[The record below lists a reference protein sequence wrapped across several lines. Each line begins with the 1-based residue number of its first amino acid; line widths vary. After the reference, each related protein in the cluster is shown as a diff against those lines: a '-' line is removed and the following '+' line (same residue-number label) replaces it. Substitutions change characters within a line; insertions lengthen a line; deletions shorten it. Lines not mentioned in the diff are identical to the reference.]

1 MTFICQSVHF
11 EVDSLINSAR
21 SVRVFE
27 QIKRDHGL
35 PKVIRTDNGPEFLG
49 EAFKTVE
56 QRLSLG

>member
-1 MTFICQSVHF
+1 MTFNCQSVHF

-27 QIKRDHGL
+27 QIKHDHGL